1 MSYYIQIGF
10 AETQFGRLAV
20 HAGRYTNG
28 GAIAIELATTDEFPE
43 PFCTLSVNF
52 PGLTLAPTD
61 FYVKT
66 WSENAEIIEP
76 LLRCGLFEDTGV
88 RKDIGFGGVAPI
100 WRLKDLAHVPAELPQ
115 RGSRRGARSAS

>member
-1 MSYYIQIGF
+1 MSYYIEIGCVDT
-10 AETQFGRLAV
+10 EFGRLTV

-28 GAIAIELATTDEFPE
+28 GAIAIELATTGDFPE

-66 WSENAEIIEP
+66 WSENEGIIGP
-76 LLRCGLFEDTGV
+76 LLRCGLFEDSGV

-100 WRLKDLAHVPAELPQ
+100 WRLKDLAHVPAPLPE
-115 RGSRRGARSAS
+115 RGKRRGARSAS